1 MFSLLLNFQLI
12 FAQNQAD
19 ENWTGMGKSRFM
31 DEKIFEIFLN
41 FLCPLLGETT
51 FVSCFNF
58 PS

>member
-1 MFSLLLNFQLI
+1 MFSLLLNFQVI

-31 DEKIFEIFLN
+31 DEKIFLN